1 MGKLIRVDMTALK
14 VRVEEAPSDFDQLGG
29 RALSSHIIYA
39 EVPPA
44 CHPLSKENKLIF
56 SPGLLAGSIAPNSGR
71 ISVGAKSPLTG
82 GTKEANV
89 GGTAGHKLGRL
100 GIKAIVL
107 EGAPE
112 KDSCYV
118 IKVTKDGTSLLPAQ
132 KLAGLGTY
140 ETTSILVKEH
150 GEKVGI
156 LCIGPAGEMRLAA
169 ASVASTDPEGRPS
182 RHAARGGLGA
192 VMGAKGVKAIVIDD
206 TDTKPAA
213 AKEKDVFHEVCKAFT
228 KEIVE
233 RKFSVVV
240 SKYGTLGGLSWVSK
254 FGSLPT
260 RNFTS
265 GSFEGSNKI
274 GSREVIEQN
283 AERGGSFGHI
293 CMPGCVVRCSNVMHD
308 KNGKYV
314 TSGFEYES
322 SAMLGANLGIDDLD
336 TVLAMEKRCDD
347 LGLDTIEVGVALGVA
362 TEAGLFSFGDGPRA
376 LALLD
381 EIADGTALGRTL
393 GQGTETTCRVF
404 GISRVPTVKG
414 QGVPAHEPRKEIG
427 TGVSYASS
435 PQGADHTGVI
445 IFQADSVPEMIETS
459 RQLQIRAVSMDT
471 AGLCLFCEPNLN
483 NITSLLN
490 SFYGWQW
497 TREDLSDLAKSVL
510 KEELAFNRAAGLGP
524 ETDRLP
530 DFFREEPLD
539 QIYDEELPPE
549 QRVFNVPESEIKK
562 VLDF

>member
-1 MGKLIRVDMTALK
+1 SA
-14 VRVEEAPSDFDQLGG
+14 
-29 RALSSHIIYA
+29 
-39 EVPPA
+39 
-44 CHPLSKENKLIF
+44 ENKLIF
-56 SPGLLAGSIAPNSGR
+56 APGLLAGSIAPNSGR

-100 GIKAIVL
+100 GIKAVIL
-107 EGAPE
+107 EGAAE
-112 KDSCYV
+112 KGACYV
-118 IKVTKDGTSLLPAQ
+118 IKVTKDGTSVLPAPE
-132 KLAGLGTY
+132 LAGLGNYATAS
-140 ETTSILVKEH
+140 TLAREH
-150 GEKVGI
+150 GEKAGI
-156 LCIGPAGEMRLAA
+156 LCTGPAGEMRLASA
-169 ASVASTDPEGRPS
+169 TVAVTDPEGRPA

-206 TDTKPAA
+206 TGTKPAE
-213 AKEKDVFHEVCKAFT
+213 AKQKDAFHEVCKAFT
-228 KEIVE
+228 KEVVE
-233 RKFSVVV
+233 RKFSVIV
-240 SKYGTLGGLSWVSK
+240 SKNGTLGGLSWVSK

-260 RNFTS
+260 RNFQS

-336 TVLAMEKRCDD
+336 IILEMEHRCDD
-347 LGLDTIEVGVALGVA
+347 LGLDTIEVGVALGVSA
-362 TEAGLFSFGDGPRA
+362 DAGVFSFGDGPGA

-381 EIADGTALGRTL
+381 EIAEGTALGRTL

-427 TGVSYASS
+427 TGVSYATS

-445 IFQADSVPEMIETS
+445 IFSADSVSEMIETS
-459 RQLQIRAVSMDT
+459 RLLQIKAVSMDT
-471 AGLCLFCEPNLN
+471 AGLCLFSEPNMD
-483 NITSLLN
+483 NITNLLN
-490 SFYGWQW
+490 GFCGLTW
-497 TREDLSDLAKSVL
+497 TSDDLADQAKSVL
-510 KEELAFNRAAGLGP
+510 KEEVAFNRAAGLGP

-530 DFFREEPLD
+530 DFFTQEPLD
-539 QIYDEELPPE
+539 QIHDELPPPE
-549 QRVFNVPESEIKK
+549 QRVFNVPESETRKI
-562 VLDF
+562 LNF